1 MSSFAR
7 TIAITGRCSA
17 RNSGAEELKNSWL
30 FPLIQSV
37 HLAGIA
43 LLVGTTVLVDLRLL
57 GYALRRYSAS
67 EISSRCA
74 RWTRAGFA
82 IMLTTGPI
90 LFASDVPRYSRNP
103 AFLFKMAV
111 LAAALA
117 FHFTTHQQ
125 IERRGK
131 LVAVISIA
139 LWTCVVLGGR
149 AIADFD
155 I

>member
-1 MSSFAR
+1 
-7 TIAITGRCSA
+7 
-17 RNSGAEELKNSWL
+17 
-30 FPLIQSV
+30 
-37 HLAGIA
+37 
-43 LLVGTTVLVDLRLL
+43 
-57 GYALRRYSAS
+57 
-67 EISSRCA
+67 
-74 RWTRAGFA
+74 
-82 IMLTTGPI
+82 
-90 LFASDVPRYSRNP
+90 
-103 AFLFKMAV
+103 MAV

-117 FHFTTHQQ
+117 FHFTQHQQ

>member
-1 MSSFAR
+1 MP
-7 TIAITGRCSA
+7 
-17 RNSGAEELKNSWL
+17 LKNSWL
-30 FPLIQSV
+30 FPAIQSV

-43 LLVGTTVLVDLRLL
+43 LLVGTIVIIDLRLL
-57 GYALRRYSAS
+57 GYALRRYAVA
-67 EISSRCA
+67 EIRTQFA
-74 RWTRAGFA
+74 PWTRAGLA

-90 LFASDVPRYSRNP
+90 LFVSDVGRYSQNP

-111 LAAALA
+111 LLLALT
-117 FHFTTHQQ
+117 FHFTKHARP
-125 IERRGK
+125 ENRDK

>member
-1 MSSFAR
+1 MP
-7 TIAITGRCSA
+7 
-17 RNSGAEELKNSWL
+17 LKNSWL
-30 FPLIQSV
+30 FPAIQSV

-43 LLVGTTVLVDLRLL
+43 LLVGTIVIIDLRLL
-57 GYALRRYSAS
+57 GYALRRYTVA
-67 EISSRCA
+67 EIRTQFSP
-74 RWTRAGFA
+74 WTRAGLA

-90 LFASDVPRYSRNP
+90 LFVSDVARYSRNP

-111 LAAALA
+111 LLLALT
-117 FHFTTHQQ
+117 FHFTKHAQP
-125 IERRGK
+125 EKRGK